1 MEHFEKCPYQ
11 KSNSDRFENIE
22 SKVSKLEDKVNKI
35 DRLQEGQE
43 RDVKHIFELLS
54 NLTGSVAR
62 IEQAL
67 NNKEDSFKKALYEV
81 GMFVFKASLTG
92 GSLILIYFKLGGVAL
107 F

>member
-11 KSNSDRFENIE
+11 NPNSSRFENIE
-22 SKVSKLEDKVNKI
+22 SKMSKLEDKIDKI

-43 RDVKHIFELLS
+43 RDVKHIFELLTS
-54 NLTGSVAR
+54 LTGSVAR

-67 NNKEDSFKKALYEV
+67 NNKEDSFKKALYEI
-81 GMFVFKASLTG
+81 GMFVFKTSLLG
-92 GSLILIYFKLGGVAL
+92 GAFVWLFSKFGGVAL

>member
-35 DRLQEGQE
+35 DRLQEGQD
-43 RDVKHIFELLS
+43 RDVKHIFELLT
-54 NLTGSVAR
+54 NLTKSIAR
-62 IEQAL
+62 IEQTL
-67 NNKEDSFKKALYEV
+67 NNNEDSFKKVLYEIE
-81 GMFVFKASLTG
+81 MFVFKISLLG
-92 GSLILIYFKLGGVAL
+92 GVFVWLFSKFGGVAL

>member
-11 KSNSDRFENIE
+11 NPNSSRFENIE

-92 GSLILIYFKLGGVAL
+92 GSLIWIYFKLGGVAL

>member
-11 KSNSDRFENIE
+11 KSNADRFENIE
-22 SKVSKLEDKVNKI
+22 TKVSKLEDRVNKI
-35 DRLQEGQE
+35 DKFQEGQE

-92 GSLILIYFKLGGVAL
+92 GSLIWIYFKFGGVAL
-107 F
+107 S